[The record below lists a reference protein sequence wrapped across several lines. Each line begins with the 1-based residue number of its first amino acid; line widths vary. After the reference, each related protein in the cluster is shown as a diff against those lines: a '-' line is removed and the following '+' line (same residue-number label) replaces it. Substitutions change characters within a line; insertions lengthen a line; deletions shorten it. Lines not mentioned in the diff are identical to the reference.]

1 MIWFD
6 VTDILAWGRPP
17 VGIIRTQVEIGNRLL
32 QAYGAE
38 IQFCTYQSD
47 RFVPVGRERYRAA
60 IAELALPPTSPN
72 ARARSAVEQLRAF
85 YGFLLGHG
93 PRFVA
98 VPLRTAVSL
107 LKSVAMACSRRRYPA
122 DEHFASSGDVY
133 LSFGRDWET
142 PGKVADLDVLRRR
155 GIHPILCC
163 YDLIPLQF
171 PHYYGADVRDRF
183 QRYLDGALSAAS
195 TILCISDCTKQDV
208 AAYAAQQS
216 ARPPRLATVILG
228 TDHLPVEADIAA
240 PILRPFILYVST
252 IERRKN
258 HETLYQAYVTIR
270 EKKLG
275 EPPLCV
281 LVGMETPR
289 AHSVLVDM
297 RQDPRVHGDF
307 LILDRAS
314 DATLRW
320 LYERCLFTVFP
331 SLYEGWGLPVAES
344 LRQGKL
350 VLASKA
356 SSLPEVGGTGAE
368 YFDPWDVDA
377 WARAIMFFASDHEA
391 LRERESRIRR
401 DFAPPLWQE
410 CLEVVRSEIARLSGR
425 VDGDASGQAASETC
439 GKKW

>member
-6 VTDILAWGRPP
+6 VTDILAWSRPP
-17 VGIIRTQVEIGNRLL
+17 VGTIRTQVEIGNRLL
-32 QAYGAE
+32 EAYGAE
-38 IQFCTYQSD
+38 MQFCAYQRD

-60 IAELALPPTSPN
+60 NA
-72 ARARSAVEQLRAF
+72 ARAWSAVEQLRAF
-85 YGFLLGHG
+85 YGFLLGQG
-93 PRFVA
+93 PRFMV
-98 VPLRTAVSL
+98 VPLRTAVAR
-107 LKSVAMACSRRRYPA
+107 LKSVAMACSRRQHLA
-122 DEHFASSGDVY
+122 DKQFASPGDVY

-142 PGKVADLDVLRRR
+142 PGKVADMGVLRRR
-155 GIHPILCC
+155 GIHTILCC
-163 YDLIPLQF
+163 FDMIPLQF

-183 QRYLDGALSAAS
+183 QRYLDVALSVAS

-208 AAYAAQQS
+208 GAYAAQQS

-289 AHSVLVDM
+289 AHSVLVDIS
-297 RQDPRVHGDF
+297 RDPRVHGDF
-307 LILDRAS
+307 VILDQAS
-314 DATLRW
+314 DAMLRW
-320 LYERCLFTVFP
+320 LYEHCLFTVFP
-331 SLYEGWGLPVAES
+331 SLYEGWGLRVAES
-344 LRQGKL
+344 LRHGKL

-377 WARAIMFFASDHEA
+377 WARAIMFFATDHEA

-410 CLEVVRSEIARLSGR
+410 CLEVVRFEIAHLRGR
-425 VDGDASGQAASETC
+425 AGGEAGGQAASETRERK
-439 GKKW
+439 G